1 MSDSHV
7 VRFAILGFGLHAAK
21 RLLPAFAAS
30 RETELVGLWRRN
42 LDEAKRNATD
52 AGVAHAFQTRE
63 ELCSS
68 PDVDAVFVTSP
79 DAMHH
84 DDVLLALRGG
94 KAVLCEK
101 PMAMDA
107 RQAESMRAAAEAAG
121 VLLGVAQNMRW
132 NRSLEW
138 MRDAIAAGRIGE
150 PQLAH
155 VQFAM
160 PGERSPRR
168 WIADGTLACG
178 GPIGDIGVHCLDAIR
193 FVLGREVL
201 SLQTVAR
208 EGGAYQGMEAM
219 ASLQGVMDGG
229 CLVNV
234 AVSAMAAYRTQV
246 EVLGSKGA
254 LVGENALTSDKPV
267 TVQLRE
273 GGHLVEEVEIN
284 NAGSF
289 TRMLDDFAEAV
300 RGGAPFASDAANG
313 VTNMLLLDA
322 AYRGW
327 KSGRTE
333 QVRP

>member
-1 MSDSHV
+1 MSDSRV

-21 RLLPAFAAS
+21 RLVPAFAAS

-42 LDEAKRNATD
+42 LAEAETNA
-52 AGVAHAFQTRE
+52 AAFGVPQVFRSRE
-63 ELCSS
+63 ELCGS

-84 DDVLLALRGG
+84 DDVLLALAGG

-107 RQAESMRAAAEAAG
+107 EQAEAMRVAAEKAG

-132 NRSLEW
+132 NRSLAW
-138 MRDAIAAGRIGE
+138 MREAIAAGRIGD
-150 PQLAH
+150 PQLAR

-160 PGERSPRR
+160 AGERSPRR
-168 WIADGTLACG
+168 WITDGTLACG

-201 SLQTVAR
+201 SLQTMAR
-208 EGGAYQGMEAM
+208 EGGAYRGMEAL
-219 ASLQGVMDGG
+219 ASLQGEMEGG

-246 EVLGSKGA
+246 EVLGSDGA
-254 LVGENALTSDKPV
+254 IVGENALTSDQAV
-267 TVQLRE
+267 TIELRKGGQLEER
-273 GGHLVEEVEIN
+273 VEMD

-289 TRMLDDFAEAV
+289 ARMLDDFAKAM
-300 RGGAPFASDAANG
+300 RGERPFASGAENG
-313 VTNMLLLDA
+313 IRNMQLLDA

-333 QVRP
+333 QVGA